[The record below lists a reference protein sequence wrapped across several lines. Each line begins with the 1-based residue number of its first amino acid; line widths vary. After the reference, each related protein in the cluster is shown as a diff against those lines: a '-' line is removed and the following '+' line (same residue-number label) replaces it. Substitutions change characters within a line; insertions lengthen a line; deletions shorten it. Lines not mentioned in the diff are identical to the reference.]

1 MTVFNVGAKKVFMK
15 RGLTGLEVNNMDS
28 MSMRAYRL
36 WVMNRLTSQMK
47 MTEDKRSGLQR
58 ISPTVRPQTK
68 TRMLVSFYFHSS
80 PIRGAIVQL
89 LRDFMVEVVDLV
101 RAWGYGAPTRP
112 SYYDPEAV
120 LVIVMKHDLQRH
132 LAEAWDNGLTHP
144 QKVAIDREVGLK
156 ASDRLTFAL
165 NHVPFIIDL
174 GEQFATQ
181 LTLQG
186 FAGLYKTSRATFRR
200 TPGRR

>member
-1 MTVFNVGAKKVFMK
+1 
-15 RGLTGLEVNNMDS
+15 
-28 MSMRAYRL
+28 
-36 WVMNRLTSQMK
+36 
-47 MTEDKRSGLQR
+47 
-58 ISPTVRPQTK
+58 
-68 TRMLVSFYFHSS
+68 MLVSFYFHSS

-144 QKVAIDREVGLK
+144 QKAAIDREVGLK

-181 LTLQG
+181 LTVQG
-186 FAGLYKTSRATFRR
+186 FAGLYNDVTGVFSPNPVVDFRSLTRR
-200 TPGRR
+200 TSSSRTTCRCRSTSASCSTSCRTASQGIS